1 MDAFT
6 SFLREHE
13 DDRIY
18 TVTPGGNHGDTLIHM
33 GLVKKLEETGIS
45 YECWNLEEVYG
56 ERMVVGLKYLL
67 NIAGWRLGVD
77 PGLKLLDVPEDT
89 DLILFEGGGYMNDV
103 WYGPVLLRQALGRY
117 RQPVAVAPQSYMFER
132 TNLRGMLPDDRPI
145 TLFCRERYSLEHM
158 SAIARLPNVRMD
170 LSGDTALYIERR
182 DLTELISPSDRAYD
196 LICFRRDKESL
207 IPRQEREQIL
217 KNSED
222 PFVGDISKRGSLSDF
237 VSAVANAGR
246 VYTDRLHVA
255 ILAHILGKETTL
267 YGNRYHKNRGVYEYS
282 LSQDPKVTFVDA

>member
-33 GLVKKLEETGIS
+33 GLVKKLDEAGVS
-45 YECWNLEEVYG
+45 HECWNLEEVYG
-56 ERMVVGLKYLL
+56 ERVFVGLKYLL
-67 NIAGWRLGVD
+67 NIAGWRIGFD
-77 PGLKLLDVPEDT
+77 PGLKLLDVPENT

-103 WYGPVLLRQALGRY
+103 WYGPVLLRQALKRY
-117 RQPVAVAPQSYMFER
+117 RQPVAVAPQSYIFER
-132 TNLRGMLPDDRPI
+132 TDFGGMLPDDRQI

-182 DLTELISPSDRAYD
+182 DLTEHIGPSDREYD

-207 IPRQEREQIL
+207 IPRDEMEKIVRS
-217 KNSED
+217 SED

-237 VSAVANAGR
+237 VSAVANADR
-246 VYTDRLHVA
+246 IHTDRLHVA
-255 ILAHILGKETTL
+255 ILGHILGKETTL
-267 YGNRYHKNRGVYEYS
+267 YGNRYHKNKGVYEYS
-282 LSQDPKVTFVDA
+282 LSDDPNIRFVDV

>member
-1 MDAFT
+1 
-6 SFLREHE
+6 
-13 DDRIY
+13 
-18 TVTPGGNHGDTLIHM
+18 
-33 GLVKKLEETGIS
+33 
-45 YECWNLEEVYG
+45 
-56 ERMVVGLKYLL
+56 
-67 NIAGWRLGVD
+67 
-77 PGLKLLDVPEDT
+77 
-89 DLILFEGGGYMNDV
+89 
-103 WYGPVLLRQALGRY
+103 
-117 RQPVAVAPQSYMFER
+117 
-132 TNLRGMLPDDRPI
+132 MLPDDRPI